1 MVRKNDYKVG
11 SYEFKDAS
19 ECFGNVIKR
28 ETSASMIENKSRDF
42 ELLVISLIL
51 FGRENT

>member
-1 MVRKNDYKVG
+1 MVRKNDYKG
-11 SYEFKDAS
+11 WKYEFKDAS

-28 ETSASMIENKSRDF
+28 ETSAPMTENKSRDF

-51 FGRENT
+51 FGREST